1 MAPRA
6 EGSHLKRTRV
16 DDGSPTDEQDS
27 QKKPRRSQ
35 RLSQRADRDVLKTPV
50 QNENQLPSPVTNL
63 ASDNTTDYDKE
74 VTATPPQERPSQVAG
89 RRADDNPSQGPAF
102 SSPPQDT
109 QAFSQQDFDPNAP
122 LVEGVDEV
130 KEGVW
135 GYLLPLD
142 DLFRRGP
149 YVFKNKETATS
160 PAPTAEPAAAAV
172 TKKGG
177 RKKQATPAKG
187 QNQNDG
193 SPAAGG
199 HLLGRHPTCDIVVN
213 HGDVSNRHCLFFV
226 ENKNDEKVVVL
237 TDLSRN
243 GTYVNGAR
251 LQRNDR
257 RELREGDEIS
267 VTKESAGFIFRYPRS
282 RRGKP
287 FAQQYTLRQEL
298 GSGHFAR
305 VFLCSEKSTGDCYAV
320 KKFTKRPD
328 GEERSKYDG
337 LHQEVAM
344 LMGLSHPNILCLK
357 ETFNEPEAVYV
368 VLELAPNGELF
379 HYILTHTKLT
389 EAETRKV
396 FTQLFDGIKYLH
408 DRDMVHRDI
417 KPENILLMD
426 NDLTVKIGD
435 FGLAKIVGEAS
446 FTTTLCGTPSYVAPE
461 ILASSKTRKYTKAVD
476 IWSLGVVLYICLCGF
491 PPFSDE
497 LKTPDFP
504 YDLADQI
511 RNGIFHYPSPYWDP
525 VSDLALDLIDNMLVV
540 NPEHRYTVDQC
551 LMHPWITQKP
561 PGVNDSTNGLVSGLA
576 GLDVSRRT
584 PYRERTLISSTTTCV
599 VTERVPA
606 GAGRP
611 DVKVYSKNPKGPTA
625 APQTAP
631 REPRPDENR
640 DPNEFIKM
648 GGKGDQQLYD
658 NDGESKDP

>member
-6 EGSHLKRTRV
+6 EGSHLKRSR

-35 RLSQRADRDVLKTPV
+35 RLSQRAEQNVLKTPV
-50 QNENQLPSPVTNL
+50 QNNNQLSSPVTNH
-63 ASDNTTDYDKE
+63 AGENTAEYDKE
-74 VTATPPQERPSQVAG
+74 VTATPPQERPSQAAG
-89 RRADDNPSQGPAF
+89 RRADDNHSQGLAF

-109 QAFSQQDFDPNAP
+109 QAFSQQDFDPNTP
-122 LVEGVDEV
+122 WVEGVDEV

-142 DLFRRGP
+142 NLFCRKP
-149 YVFKNKETATS
+149 YVFKNKETCAS
-160 PAPTAEPAAAAV
+160 PAASAEPATAAS

-187 QNQNDG
+187 QDQNES
-193 SPAAGG
+193 SPSAGG
-199 HLLGRHPTCDIVVN
+199 HLLGRHPTCDINVN

-226 ENKNDEKVVVL
+226 ENRNDEKVAVL

-251 LQRNDR
+251 LQRNDK
-257 RELREGDEIS
+257 RELQEGDEIS
-267 VTKESAGFIFRYPRS
+267 VTSASAGFIFRYPKS

-287 FAQQYTLRQEL
+287 FAQQYTLKREL
-298 GSGHFAR
+298 GSGHFAQ

-328 GEERSKYDG
+328 GEEKSKYDG

-344 LMGLSHPNILCLK
+344 LMGLSHPNILSLK

-379 HYILTHTKLT
+379 HYITQHTKLS

-435 FGLAKIVGEAS
+435 FGLAKIVGETS
-446 FTTTLCGTPSYVAPE
+446 FTTTLCGTPCYVAPE
-461 ILASSKTRKYTKAVD
+461 ILSRSRKYTKAVD

-497 LKTPDFP
+497 LKCADFP
-504 YDLADQI
+504 YDLGDQI
-511 RNGIFHYPSPYWDP
+511 RKGLYNYPSPYWDP
-525 VSDLALDLIDNMLVV
+525 VSDLALDLIDHMLVV
-540 NPEHRYTVDQC
+540 NPQERYTVDQC

-561 PGVNDSTNGLVSGLA
+561 PAVNDSTNGLVSGLA
-576 GLDVSRRT
+576 GLDVNRRA
-584 PYRERTLISSTTTCV
+584 PYRERTLISSITTCV
-599 VTERVPA
+599 VTDRVSA

-625 APQTAP
+625 P

-640 DPNEFIKM
+640 DPNEFVKM
-648 GGKGDQQLYD
+648 GGKGDQALYDD
-658 NDGESKDP
+658 NDGSRDS

>member
-6 EGSHLKRTRV
+6 EGSHLKRSRV
-16 DDGSPTDEQDS
+16 DGSPTDDQDS

-35 RLSQRADRDVLKTPV
+35 RLSQRGDRDGLKTPV
-50 QNENQLPSPVTNL
+50 QNKHHLPSPVTHL
-63 ASDNTTDYDKE
+63 ASESTTEYDKE
-74 VTATPPQERPSQVAG
+74 VTATPPQDRPSQIAG
-89 RRADDNPSQGPAF
+89 RRADDNNSQGLAF

-122 LVEGVDEV
+122 LVEGVDEL

-142 DLFRRGP
+142 NRFLRGP
-149 YVFKNKETATS
+149 WVFRKKESCTS
-160 PAPTAEPAAAAV
+160 PAVTAAPAAAAV
-172 TKKGG
+172 AKKGNK
-177 RKKQATPAKG
+177 KKQETPGKE
-187 QNQNDG
+187 QDQHDN
-193 SPAAGG
+193 PGG
-199 HLLGRHPTCDIVVN
+199 YLLGRHPKCNIIVDD
-213 HGDVSNRHCLFFV
+213 GEVSNRHCLFFV
-226 ENKNDEKVVVL
+226 ENKQDETVAVL

-267 VTKESAGFIFRYPRS
+267 VTSSSAGFIFRYPKS

-287 FAQQYTLRQEL
+287 FAQQYTLRHEL
-298 GSGHFAR
+298 GSGHFAQ
-305 VFLCSEKSTGDCYAV
+305 VFLCNEKSTGDCYAV
-320 KKFTKRPD
+320 KKFTKKAD
-328 GEERSKYDG
+328 VEEKSKYDG

-379 HYILTHTKLT
+379 HYITENSKLT
-389 EAETRKV
+389 EAESRKV

-426 NDLTVKIGD
+426 NNLTVKIGD

-461 ILASSKTRKYTKAVD
+461 ILANSKNRRYTKAVD

-497 LKTPDFP
+497 LKAPDFP
-504 YDLADQI
+504 YGLADQI
-511 RNGIFHYPSPYWDP
+511 REGIYQYPSPYWDP
-525 VSDLALDLIDNMLVV
+525 VSDLALDLIDCMLVV
-540 NPEHRYTVDQC
+540 KPEKRFTIDQC
-551 LMHPWITQKP
+551 LTHPWITQKP

-576 GLDVSRRT
+576 GLDMSRRA
-584 PYRERTLISSTTTCV
+584 PFRERTLISSINTCV
-599 VTERVPA
+599 VTDRVP
-606 GAGRP
+606 GGDGRP
-611 DVKVYSKNPKGPTA
+611 DVKVYSKNPKGATA
-625 APQTAP
+625 TQPQ
-631 REPRPDENR
+631 REARPDDNR
-640 DPNEFIKM
+640 DPAEFMKL
-648 GGKGDQQLYD
+648 GGKGDQELYD
-658 NDGESKDP
+658 NDDGSRYV

>member
-6 EGSHLKRTRV
+6 EGSHLKRSRV
-16 DDGSPTDEQDS
+16 DGSPTDDQDS

-35 RLSQRADRDVLKTPV
+35 RLSQRGDRDGLKTPV
-50 QNENQLPSPVTNL
+50 QNKHHLPSPVTHL
-63 ASDNTTDYDKE
+63 ASESTTEYDKE
-74 VTATPPQERPSQVAG
+74 VTATPPQDRPSQIAG
-89 RRADDNPSQGPAF
+89 RRADDNNSQGLAF

-122 LVEGVDEV
+122 LVEGVDEL

-142 DLFRRGP
+142 NRFLRGP
-149 YVFKNKETATS
+149 WVFRKKESCTS
-160 PAPTAEPAAAAV
+160 PAVTAAPAAAAV
-172 TKKGG
+172 AKKGSK
-177 RKKQATPAKG
+177 KKQETPGKE
-187 QNQNDG
+187 QDQHDN
-193 SPAAGG
+193 PGG
-199 HLLGRHPTCDIVVN
+199 YLLGRHPKCDIIVDD
-213 HGDVSNRHCLFFV
+213 GEVSNRHCLFFV
-226 ENKNDEKVVVL
+226 ENKQDETVAVL

-267 VTKESAGFIFRYPRS
+267 VTSSSAGFIFRYPKS

-287 FAQQYTLRQEL
+287 FAQQYTLRHEL
-298 GSGHFAR
+298 GSGHFAQ
-305 VFLCSEKSTGDCYAV
+305 VFLCNEKSTGDCYAV
-320 KKFTKRPD
+320 KKFTKKAD
-328 GEERSKYDG
+328 VEEKSKYDG

-379 HYILTHTKLT
+379 HYITENSKLT
-389 EAETRKV
+389 EAESRKV

-426 NDLTVKIGD
+426 NNLTVKIGD

-461 ILASSKTRKYTKAVD
+461 ILANSKNRRYTKAVD

-497 LKTPDFP
+497 LKAPDFP
-504 YDLADQI
+504 YGLADQI
-511 RNGIFHYPSPYWDP
+511 REGIYQYPSPYWDP
-525 VSDLALDLIDNMLVV
+525 VSDLALDLIDCMLVV
-540 NPEHRYTVDQC
+540 KPEKRFTIDQC
-551 LMHPWITQKP
+551 LTHPWITQKP

-576 GLDVSRRT
+576 GLDMSRRA
-584 PYRERTLISSTTTCV
+584 PFRERTLISSINTCV
-599 VTERVPA
+599 VTDRVPA
-606 GAGRP
+606 GDGRP
-611 DVKVYSKNPKGPTA
+611 DVKVYSKNPKGTTA
-625 APQTAP
+625 TQPQ
-631 REPRPDENR
+631 REARPDDNR
-640 DPNEFIKM
+640 DPAEFMKL
-648 GGKGDQQLYD
+648 GGKGDQELYD
-658 NDGESKDP
+658 NDDGSRYV